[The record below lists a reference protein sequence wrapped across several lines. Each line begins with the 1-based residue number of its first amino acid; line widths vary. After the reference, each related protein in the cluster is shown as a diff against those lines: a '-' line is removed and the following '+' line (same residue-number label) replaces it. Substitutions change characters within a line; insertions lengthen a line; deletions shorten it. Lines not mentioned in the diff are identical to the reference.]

1 VEPVDSFN
9 VCTMPAVAD
18 FIDRL
23 SASSNFL
30 RCTAPGSFE
39 NTWPTARV
47 VPLETGPC
55 DPMAEYNRI
64 YGYRVSNTKT
74 EPMTIWVTKARGEPG
89 RWWTINGGEES

>member
-1 VEPVDSFN
+1 MPKGGGGATIANSNVPATACTNTANCVSPATCFGN
-9 VCTMPAVAD
+9 VCTMPAVSD
-18 FIDRL
+18 FIERL

-30 RCTAPGSFE
+30 SASGQGSFD

-64 YGYRVSNTKT
+64 YGYRVSNTT
-74 EPMTIWVTKARGEPG
+74 
-89 RWWTINGGEES
+89 